1 MLKKITKPE
10 ALELFAKTA
19 KKEIAEYQSGK
30 KFHEYEKNLDGVTW
44 TVTKKDD
51 EKLPVLLYREDEET
65 AEFYLPAEFAKLS
78 LESFNALFLLIEASV
93 SYGRNS
99 GATDAFTFADQVLI
113 QEKRGWWA

>member
-19 KKEIAEYQSGK
+19 KKEIAKYQSGK
-30 KFHEYEKNLDGVTW
+30 KFEEYEANLDGVTW
-44 TVTKKDD
+44 TATKKGDA
-51 EKLPVLLYREDEET
+51 VLLYREEEET
-65 AEFYLPAEFAKLS
+65 PEFCLPAEFAKLS

-99 GATDAFTFADQVLI
+99 GATDAFSFADQVLV
-113 QEKRGWWA
+113 QEKRGWWV